1 VSKEFPTHTEPTQR
15 VIEVADAFGL
25 GLDEEKRFI
34 VVNELVVDVNPG
46 DVVYVTGESGSGKST
61 LLRELAD
68 MIEASGEFG
77 RVLRDWELK
86 IDPEGVVVESVGR
99 STEEALEILSY
110 AGLNEA
116 FIFTRRFHELSDGQK
131 YRFKLAKLIDS
142 GVDVWVL
149 DEFCSLLDRVTAKV
163 VAYCIQKAAR
173 RFGKTLL
180 VATAHDDLLYDLN
193 PNIHIVKKL
202 GPDAVVNTYTPEPH
216 ECSLLRDAVIREA
229 GRDTYKRLA
238 HFHYRGGLPNTTQ
251 KVYAAY
257 IHGELAGVIAYTTPH
272 FNLAARNKALPWL
285 KKMNNRER
293 LEFINRNITR
303 IARVIVAPKF
313 RGIGLGVK
321 VVKETMP
328 LTGKKY
334 VETLAVMAR
343 YNPFFE
349 KAGMRR
355 VEYQADPE
363 YAKAL
368 QRLEAL
374 GFNIELLGSKR
385 HNLSII
391 EKLTRKQLV
400 EVQKILLAHF
410 FSPKFRSNAQ
420 LIEKVKELDKEA
432 LAKAL
437 TNRRLKPVYL
447 IWENP
452 LKP

>member
-46 DVVYVTGESGSGKST
+46 DVIYVTGESGSGKST

-131 YRFKLAKLIDS
+131 YRFKLAKLIDI
-142 GVDVWVL
+142 GADVWVL

-163 VAYCIQKAAR
+163 VAYCMQKAAR

-202 GPDAVVNTYTPEPH
+202 GPDAVVNTYTPKPH

-257 IHGELAGVIAYTTPH
+257 IRGELAGVIAYTTP
-272 FNLAARNKALPWL
+272 
-285 KKMNNRER
+285 
-293 LEFINRNITR
+293 TS
-303 IARVIVAPKF
+303 
-313 RGIGLGVK
+313 
-321 VVKETMP
+321 T
-328 LTGKKY
+328 
-334 VETLAVMAR
+334 
-343 YNPFFE
+343 
-349 KAGMRR
+349 
-355 VEYQADPE
+355 
-363 YAKAL
+363 
-368 QRLEAL
+368 
-374 GFNIELLGSKR
+374 
-385 HNLSII
+385 
-391 EKLTRKQLV
+391 
-400 EVQKILLAHF
+400 
-410 FSPKFRSNAQ
+410 
-420 LIEKVKELDKEA
+420 
-432 LAKAL
+432 
-437 TNRRLKPVYL
+437 
-447 IWENP
+447 
-452 LKP
+452 